1 MNKKTEG
8 KAGKVSFAVPL
19 TILIVMVLTISF
31 FIQTLFVTSQVSKKI
46 RTSQVDNLSM
56 ITRSISETIKL
67 KIESNEHTL
76 EGYGKALS
84 LALSADQRIQGEGAM
99 EDYSLIFEEIISY
112 IMESNSSSESVF
124 ITDRKG
130 NIIADSSAASLGEN
144 ISGTDYFQ
152 NIIIGGD
159 EFFTTPEAY
168 ISELSGDIVIVHAV
182 KLYSENEV
190 YGILGIV
197 MDLTIFGEEMVLNKR
212 IGETG
217 YPYILDRN
225 GIILIHPSEAL
236 LFTPSQNVDPLF
248 QTVIDNSEEEQ
259 ILSYTLNGSAKQGVF
274 IRLPELDWMVCLAM
288 DDNEVFSTVRDLR
301 NTLILTSIA
310 LVIITGLILLFY
322 VRFKLINK
330 ITGVE
335 SLISKASEGNL
346 TERGEIKG
354 NDEIA
359 GMSRFFNTLLDSFS
373 GFFIKLRRSLVDLED
388 VGTELS
394 ANMEETAAA
403 VHQIRTNV
411 ENSLQQIE
419 KQEESVSSTVTA
431 VEEITQNIQ
440 SLDKNIDQQ
449 NNSVQ
454 QGSSAVEQMIAQIK
468 AVSSSTEEAE
478 RLMEVLKG
486 SSSKGKENLDQVSQM
501 VKDIAERS
509 KELEQANALISGIA
523 ARTNLLAMNAAIE
536 AAHAGAAGRGFAV
549 VADEIRKLAEQS
561 TSQSTQ
567 VKNTITTINKSI
579 QDVVLGSET
588 SHHSFEDILTNMSGL
603 ARVTMEIKSSME
615 EQVAGSTQVLQALEE
630 MRNIGQEVASGSGE
644 MNDGNRVILEAVG
657 QLSQISSEVSLAI
670 REIGHGMDEI
680 NQAVLAVADLTIKN
694 KESIDLVRAEASQY
708 RIEED

>member
-1 MNKKTEG
+1 
-8 KAGKVSFAVPL
+8 
-19 TILIVMVLTISF
+19 
-31 FIQTLFVTSQVSKKI
+31 
-46 RTSQVDNLSM
+46 
-56 ITRSISETIKL
+56 
-67 KIESNEHTL
+67 
-76 EGYGKALS
+76 
-84 LALSADQRIQGEGAM
+84 
-99 EDYSLIFEEIISY
+99 
-112 IMESNSSSESVF
+112 
-124 ITDRKG
+124 
-130 NIIADSSAASLGEN
+130 
-144 ISGTDYFQ
+144 
-152 NIIIGGD
+152 
-159 EFFTTPEAY
+159 
-168 ISELSGDIVIVHAV
+168 
-182 KLYSENEV
+182 
-190 YGILGIV
+190 
-197 MDLTIFGEEMVLNKR
+197 
-212 IGETG
+212 
-217 YPYILDRN
+217 
-225 GIILIHPSEAL
+225 
-236 LFTPSQNVDPLF
+236 
-248 QTVIDNSEEEQ
+248 
-259 ILSYTLNGSAKQGVF
+259 
-274 IRLPELDWMVCLAM
+274 
-288 DDNEVFSTVRDLR
+288 
-301 NTLILTSIA
+301 
-310 LVIITGLILLFY
+310 
-322 VRFKLINK
+322 
-330 ITGVE
+330 
-335 SLISKASEGNL
+335 
-346 TERGEIKG
+346 
-354 NDEIA
+354 
-359 GMSRFFNTLLDSFS
+359 
-373 GFFIKLRRSLVDLED
+373 
-388 VGTELS
+388 
-394 ANMEETAAA
+394 
-403 VHQIRTNV
+403 
-411 ENSLQQIE
+411 
-419 KQEESVSSTVTA
+419 
-431 VEEITQNIQ
+431 
-440 SLDKNIDQQ
+440 
-449 NNSVQ
+449 
-454 QGSSAVEQMIAQIK
+454 MIAQIK